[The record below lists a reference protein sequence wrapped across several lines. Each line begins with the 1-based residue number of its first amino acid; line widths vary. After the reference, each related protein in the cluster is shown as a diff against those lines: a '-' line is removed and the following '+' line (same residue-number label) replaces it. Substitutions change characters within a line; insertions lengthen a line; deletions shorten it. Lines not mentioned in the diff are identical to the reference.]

1 MKRLVTSMLAGWAMA
16 GVLLSPAFA
25 QAQAYPTKPIRVVI
39 PLAPGSPPEY
49 ALRVLGNEMQKGL
62 GQPLVIE
69 NRSGA
74 GGTIGAS
81 AVAKSAPDGYTLL
94 NGSITS
100 IAIGP
105 NVFKSAGIDVL
116 KLFAPVSQVAAAPSV
131 IGIPTT
137 LEAKTLKEYIALLK
151 ANPGKYNYGS
161 PGPASPPHV
170 SAALF
175 AAMAGVDMVHV
186 AFGTPTNVITAM
198 SRGEAHLYIE
208 TINSILPQV
217 KAGKMR
223 MLAVA
228 ATRRSPFVPD
238 LPTMEEAGLPG
249 FESGTWSGLLAPA
262 GTPVPIVQRLNAET
276 RKAADTKEMRD
287 VMAQQGGEVVTGT
300 PEDFSKL
307 IASESAK
314 WAKAV
319 ALAGVKPE

>member
-1 MKRLVTSMLAGWAMA
+1 MKRLAFLAVACLPALAM
-16 GVLLSPAFA
+16 
-25 QAQAYPTKPIRVVI
+25 AQAYPTKPIRVVI
-39 PLAPGSPPEY
+39 PLAAGSPPEY
-49 ALRVLGNEMQKGL
+49 ALRVLATEMGRNL

-69 NRSGA
+69 NRGGA

-81 AVAKSAPDGYTLL
+81 AVAKSAPDGYTMLY
-94 NGSITS
+94 GSITS
-100 IAIGP
+100 LAIGP
-105 NVFKSAGIDVL
+105 SVFRSAGIDPV
-116 KLFAPVSQVAAAPSV
+116 KVFAPVSQVAAAPSV

-137 LEAKTLKEYIALLK
+137 LEAKTLKEFIALLT

-170 SAALF
+170 SGALF

-186 AFGTPTNVITAM
+186 AFGSPANVITAI
-198 SRGEAHLYIE
+198 SRGEAHMFIE
-208 TINSILPQV
+208 TMNSIGPQV

-223 MLAVA
+223 VLAVA
-228 ATRRSPFVPD
+228 APKRSATSPD
-238 LPTMEEAGLPG
+238 IPTAEEAGLPG

-262 GTPVPIVQRLNAET
+262 GTPPAIVQRLNAET
-276 RKAADTKEMRD
+276 RKGADTKELRE

-300 PEDFSKL
+300 PEEFARL
-307 IASESAK
+307 IASESQK